1 MKLIIWVGLLRENVI
16 IHFRE
21 RKYEYENS
29 MNLLFAMQRL
39 GGNIG
44 GFDGCSVL
52 LLFIIYII

>member
-29 MNLLFAMQRL
+29 MNLLFASFYAEAWREYWR
-39 GGNIG
+39 
-44 GFDGCSVL
+44 F
-52 LLFIIYII
+52 